1 MAKIF
6 LHNDP
11 DFKDL
16 INQVA
21 SEMSINPF
29 LVEKDYWIMHALYG
43 LQSQGYDFELKGGTS
58 LSKGYKIIHR
68 FSEDIDLKILPPKGT
83 TIPQGKNQ
91 TSKTQVQARKDY
103 FESIAHNINID
114 GVTTS
119 RALEFDHDKFWSAG
133 INLHFNSVT
142 ETIEGV
148 KPVVLLEV
156 GFDDTTPNKPITISS
171 WALDKAI
178 AISPEDYIDNRA
190 IDVKCY
196 IPEFTLVEKLQ
207 AVATKFRKYKET
219 NNFEK
224 NFIRHYYDLYCL
236 LDLQEIKTFIG
247 TPEYVERKKERFP
260 KTDDPLN
267 LNVNAAFSQLNPKDF
282 ELFRKNYELTASL
295 YYKGQIPLE
304 EILKKIQDHLPKL

>member
-6 LHNDP
+6 LHNDS

-16 INQVA
+16 INQV
-21 SEMSINPF
+21 SEEMSISPF

-68 FSEDIDLKILPPKGT
+68 FSEDIDLKILPPHGT

-91 TSKTQVQARKDY
+91 TSKPQVQSRKDY
-103 FESIAHNINID
+103 FETIAHEITID
-114 GVTTS
+114 SLTTS
-119 RALEFDHDKFWSAG
+119 RAHEFDHDKFFSAG

-142 ETIEGV
+142 EAISGV
-148 KPVVLLEV
+148 KPAVLLEV

-171 WALDKAI
+171 WALDKALSL
-178 AISPEDYIDNRA
+178 SPEDYIDNRA
-190 IDVKCY
+190 IEVKCY
-196 IPEFTLVEKLQ
+196 IPEFTFVEKLQ
-207 AVATKFRKYKET
+207 AIATKFRKYKET

-236 LDLQEIKTFIG
+236 IEMQEIQNFIG
-247 TPEYVERKKERFP
+247 TSDYIKRKKERFP
-260 KTDDPLN
+260 KADDPLT
-267 LNVNAAFSQLNPKDF
+267 LNTNTAFLQLNPTDF
-282 ELFRKNYELTASL
+282 ELFKKNYELTSSL
-295 YYKGQIPLE
+295 YYRGQIPLE
-304 EILKKIQDHLPKL
+304 VILKKIQDHLPKL

>member
-6 LHNDP
+6 LHNDS

-16 INQVA
+16 INQV
-21 SEMSINPF
+21 SEEMSISPF

-68 FSEDIDLKILPPKGT
+68 FSEDIDLKILPPRGT

-91 TSKTQVQARKDY
+91 TSKPQVQSRKDY
-103 FESIAHNINID
+103 FETIAHEITID
-114 GVTTS
+114 GLTTS
-119 RALEFDHDKFWSAG
+119 RAHEFDHDKFFSAG

-142 ETIEGV
+142 EAISGV
-148 KPVVLLEV
+148 KPAVLLEV

-171 WALDKAI
+171 WALDKALSL
-178 AISPEDYIDNRA
+178 SPEDYIDNRA
-190 IDVKCY
+190 IEVKCY
-196 IPEFTLVEKLQ
+196 IPEFTFVEKLQ
-207 AVATKFRKYKET
+207 AIATKFRKYKET

-236 LDLQEIKTFIG
+236 IEIQEIQNFIG
-247 TPEYVERKKERFP
+247 TPDYIKRKKERFP
-260 KTDDPLN
+260 KADDPLT
-267 LNVNAAFSQLNPKDF
+267 LNTNTAFLQLNPTDF
-282 ELFRKNYELTASL
+282 ALFKKNYELTSSL
-295 YYKGQIPLE
+295 YYSGQIPLE
-304 EILKKIQDHLPKL
+304 VILKKIQDHLPKL